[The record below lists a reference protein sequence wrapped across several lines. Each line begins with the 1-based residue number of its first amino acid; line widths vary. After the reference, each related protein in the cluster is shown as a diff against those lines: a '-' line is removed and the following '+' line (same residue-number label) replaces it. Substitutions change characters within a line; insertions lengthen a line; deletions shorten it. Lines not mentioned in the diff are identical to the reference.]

1 MPEQRDIRVLT
12 LNLWGRHGR
21 WPERRAVLIDGFR
34 TLQPD
39 VAAFQEAINTTDYD
53 EVVDLLGPGFHV
65 VHLTGREPDGTGV
78 SIASRWPVTEFRE
91 LNLYVTPRVDPSR
104 QGGRVGV
111 AEIAAPDPV
120 GPLLF
125 VNHKPSGRLDFEHE
139 RELQAV
145 GAAQFVE
152 ELAARRGAHVV
163 LAGDFDATPDAA
175 SVRFWIG
182 RQALHGHS
190 VCYRDAW
197 ESTHPTEPGDTFS
210 PRNPLVISGD
220 PKASSAPQPGWP
232 QELGRRIDYILVR
245 CGDHG
250 PTLEISTCRLAFDEP
265 VDGVWASDHFG
276 VVADLVVRRRDQP
289 LT

>member
-111 AEIAAPDPV
+111 VEIAAPDPV

-145 GAAQFVE
+145 GAAH
-152 ELAARRGAHVV
+152 LSRSWLRGAARMSCWP
-163 LAGDFDATPDAA
+163 ATSTPRPMRPACASGSVGKPCTATA
-175 SVRFWIG
+175 SVTGTRG
-182 RQALHGHS
+182 RA
-190 VCYRDAW
+190 RI
-197 ESTHPTEPGDTFS
+197 
-210 PRNPLVISGD
+210 PRNRATHSHH
-220 PKASSAPQPGWP
+220 ATRW
-232 QELGRRIDYILVR
+232 
-245 CGDHG
+245 
-250 PTLEISTCRLAFDEP
+250 
-265 VDGVWASDHFG
+265 
-276 VVADLVVRRRDQP
+276 
-289 LT
+289 